1 MAKIKVGDLVDQLEG
16 GLRNG
21 LVIDIFREES
31 HIKTD
36 PSRYYDYA
44 YVIWPSGDKQQIKL
58 TFLQKIS

>member
-1 MAKIKVGDLVDQLEG
+1 MDQLEG

-44 YVIWPSGDKQQIKL
+44 YVIWPNGDKQQIKL

>member
-44 YVIWPSGDKQQIKL
+44 HVIWPNGDKQQIKL